1 MQDLRLKLTVTVIVL
16 SQLTKKDDV
25 RSKVQQLVART
36 DALKSDLQNMESET
50 SQNEQA
56 TYEQGEQPLDETVQ
70 APVESSGGEEASNQ
84 NIPQAESELSINEA
98 YEQAPVLQPHL
109 VSHSIITV
117 PDVIPTA
124 PTRSALLVTSDR
136 TFKRFHVRNFQG
148 HNDIICSVDCRGS
161 VLVSGR

>member
-1 MQDLRLKLTVTVIVL
+1 MRDLRLKLSLTVIVL
-16 SQLTKKDDV
+16 SQLSKKDDV

-36 DALKSDLQNMESET
+36 DVLKSELQNMESET

-56 TYEQGEQPLDETVQ
+56 TYEQGEQLLDETVQ
-70 APVESSGGEEASNQ
+70 APVESSVGEEVSNQ
-84 NIPQAESELSINEA
+84 TVPQAESELSINEA
-98 YEQAPVLQPHL
+98 YDQAPVLQPHL
-109 VSHSIITV
+109 VPRPIITV

-124 PTRSALLVTSDR
+124 RTGSALLVTSDR
-136 TFKRFHVRNFQG
+136 TFMRFHVRNFQG